1 MPTPAELTEKF
12 WKAIDSDRTVMLGMV
27 GADGGH
33 TRPMTAQIE
42 DDQGPV
48 WFFTSTEAALV
59 QNLHPGAKAYFAFE
73 SKGHDLFASVHG
85 TLTLDND
92 RAVIDR
98 LWNSYVA
105 AWYEGGKD
113 DPKLALLRF
122 DASEAEIWEDGSSL
136 LAGVKAALGI
146 DPKDDYKDQTA
157 KVSLA

>member
-1 MPTPAELTEKF
+1 MPTPQELTEKL
-12 WKAIDSDRTVMLGMV
+12 WKSIDSDRTVMLGMV

-42 DDQGPV
+42 NHAGPM

-59 QNLHPGAKAYFAFE
+59 RDLDPGAKAYVAFA
-73 SKGHDLFASVHG
+73 SKGHDLFASIHG
-85 TLTLDND
+85 TLALDND

-98 LWNSYVA
+98 LWNSFVA

-122 DASEAEIWEDGSSL
+122 DAADAEIWEDGSSL
-136 LAGVKAALGI
+136 IAGAKALLGI
-146 DPKDDYKDQTA
+146 DPKDDYKDKTA
-157 KVSLA
+157 KVALG